1 MLTVTWSLRHCTLS
15 SLFVTIVSD
24 VVMVEVEPHAKET
37 KILIWEIGHLGQ
49 KLLHHRLCEYER
61 EHTEHVRTY
70 S

>member
-1 MLTVTWSLRHCTLS
+1 MS

-24 VVMVEVEPHAKET
+24 VVMVVVEPHAKET

-49 KLLHHRLCEYER
+49 KLLHHRLCEDER
-61 EHTEHVRTY
+61 KHTEHVRTY